1 MANVS
6 KLTSDKSEESI
17 MSQEGP
23 AKQLL
28 YWLTI
33 LGGMAVVVYAVT
45 RAVKLFLP
53 N

>member
-6 KLTSDKSEESI
+6 KLTNHKPQESI

-33 LGGMAVVVYAVT
+33 LGGMAVVVYAIT
-45 RAVKLFLP
+45 RVVELFLP